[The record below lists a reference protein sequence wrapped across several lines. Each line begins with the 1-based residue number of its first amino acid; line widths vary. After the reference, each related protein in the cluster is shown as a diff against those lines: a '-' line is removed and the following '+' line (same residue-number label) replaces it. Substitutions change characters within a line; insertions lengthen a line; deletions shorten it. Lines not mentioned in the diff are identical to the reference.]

1 MTTYYPIAESNNFI
15 VLDKYKKEWKV
26 AENFQSEGDLE
37 RELIQDLSNQ
47 GYEYLPNVTTLDSML
62 VNLRKQLQALN
73 KIEFTDAE
81 WVRFQEQYLNT
92 PSDSIIDKTRKVHSD
107 YIFDFVFDD
116 GHIENIYLF
125 DKKIVARNKVQVI
138 KQFEQTG
145 SHANRYDVTILVNGL
160 PLVQIELKK
169 RGVAIREAFN
179 QIHRYSKESFNAENS
194 LYKFLQLFVISNG
207 TDTR

>member
-92 PSDSIIDKTRKVHSD
+92 PSDSIIDKTRK
-107 YIFDFVFDD
+107 F
-116 GHIENIYLF
+116 
-125 DKKIVARNKVQVI
+125 
-138 KQFEQTG
+138 
-145 SHANRYDVTILVNGL
+145 
-160 PLVQIELKK
+160 
-169 RGVAIREAFN
+169 GVADKTVSSTSEAMNRQKTVTGFTGFG
-179 QIHRYSKESFNAENS
+179 YSV
-194 LYKFLQLFVISNG
+194 FVNP
-207 TDTR
+207 